1 MIIITNILS
10 ILLFIST
17 IVVLIY
23 KTHFFQHNSVSL
35 TQLIFS
41 FILLIIGIILD
52 TYSHLGYGKLFDTY
66 GEYISLL
73 FFPLIIFS
81 IFTFSLN
88 RELEKQRQSE
98 LLLQHQN
105 ETLIKRNMELDSF
118 VYRVSH
124 DLRAPICTSLGLTDL
139 SIKSVNIDEIKT
151 YLNLQ
156 NSSLKRLDQF
166 IIEILDYSKNI
177 NSEIVSENINFDQ
190 LIDSAF
196 QDYQYLNNRHIQL
209 EKFLVIHSPFWND
222 KLRLKIVFNNLISNA
237 IKFQK
242 TAFENQETE
251 ISIYSNEQLAHI
263 IIRDNGIGIREDQK
277 SEVFKMFFRGSNQTT
292 GSGLGMYIVKDCI
305 QKMNGTIDLKSNL
318 NEGTTIEVKIPNLYS
333 KMNG

>member
-177 NSEIVSENINFDQ
+177 HSEIVSENINFDQ